1 MVAVGRA
8 GFDDRAVGGVESKP
22 SRLSQALTDKA
33 YSQTSQ

>member
-22 SRLSQALTDKA
+22 SRPSQALTDEA
-33 YSQTSQ
+33 YSEASQ